1 MATFITL
8 TLTSGH
14 SIRVNSELMTSYSA
28 DVASF
33 SEQCGSYVRMYEPY
47 TDPAKYDFFVTET
60 PEQIDKML
68 GVTERPAETYR
79 KALEQIAEP
88 LDFATCIGDP
98 WDFYRDL
105 QAVARDA
112 IAAARGE

>member
-33 SEQCGSYVRMYEPY
+33 SEQRGSYVRMYEPY

-68 GVTERPAETYR
+68 GVTDNAKMVAALVHCRELLIDHPINEVDGEELAE
-79 KALEQIAEP
+79 KALGLIN
-88 LDFATCIGDP
+88 
-98 WDFYRDL
+98 
-105 QAVARDA
+105 DA
-112 IAAARGE
+112 LAARGE